1 MIFLTISL
9 YYPMFSVT
17 KKEKQAQR
25 LGYLAEN
32 MYL

>member
-25 LGYLAEN
+25 LGYLT
-32 MYL
+32 